1 MFIPFSHIITP
12 PLPGSLSKWN
22 LQLVGSWTRLYATS
36 VANVDRHQVS
46 RGKNRVK
53 LTITDVLEI
62 MENHGKPWNIMENHG
77 KIMEKSWKIM
87 EHHRKPW
94 KIIENHGKIMEHHW
108 YYPPVSWKIMEHPT
122 DDPEWKKARDLPLLN
137 PVGYD
142 FRGWAPSMH
151 LLKDLDPEC
160 RVPNL
165 RHRFWQ
171 LKHGKSTRYML
182 ALPSKFSQ
190 ENQGT
195 SMIWTKYDQ
204 NCGVPTK
211 YS

>member
-1 MFIPFSHIITP
+1 MRIIPIHVERIDFSGFSSRSP
-12 PLPGSLSKWN
+12 PPHCRGHFQSEISSSLAPGRLNPHRWPTLIVTKSPVGKIGSNWQSLMYWK
-22 LQLVGSWTRLYATS
+22 SW
-36 VANVDRHQVS
+36 
-46 RGKNRVK
+46 K
-53 LTITDVLEI
+53 I
-62 MENHGKPWNIMENHG
+62 MENHG
-77 KIMEKSWKIM
+77 KSWKIM

-171 LKHGKSTRYML
+171 WNMANR
-182 ALPSKFSQ
+182 PV
-190 ENQGT
+190 
-195 SMIWTKYDQ
+195 I
-204 NCGVPTK
+204 C
-211 YS
+211 